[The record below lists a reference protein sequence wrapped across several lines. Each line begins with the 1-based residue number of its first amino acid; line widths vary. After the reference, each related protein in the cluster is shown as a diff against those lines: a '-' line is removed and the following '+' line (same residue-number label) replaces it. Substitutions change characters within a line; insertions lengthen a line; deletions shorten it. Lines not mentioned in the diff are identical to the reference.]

1 MKLVWSSFSV
11 VAGASGLFSV
21 ELLLLLWTELWF
33 CTTECDIL
41 RQVHLFFSD
50 LLVHHK
56 SGTSFLFS
64 FFFVVIFLRD
74 FFFDFYCFD

>member
-1 MKLVWSSFSV
+1 MDRTLVLYNGVRHFATSAFV
-11 VAGASGLFSV
+11 
-21 ELLLLLWTELWF
+21 
-33 CTTECDIL
+33 
-41 RQVHLFFSD
+41 FSD

-74 FFFDFYCFD
+74 FFLIFIVLIDIWVQILILIL